1 MTNRAPKRS
10 LVQRRALAIVRSEMH
25 LYDKLA
31 SRPRIVV
38 EQPASHDDKDV
49 RSYDKDGCLK
59 TRSCSH
65 DIPLHEPCV
74 DCARSAEECK
84 VYRDVAMLRI
94 KELLAQLGE

>member
-1 MTNRAPKRS
+1 MNDKYKRS
-10 LVQRRALAIVRSEMH
+10 PIQRRALAIVRSEMH

-38 EQPASHDDKDV
+38 EQPKRRDNVDK
-49 RSYDKDGCLK
+49 RSFDKDGCLK

-74 DCARSAEECK
+74 DCCRSVEECK